1 MRERVLPENP
11 YPYADTIAADML
23 RAAVQRAGEQRGL
36 SLRRLAK
43 VLGYKQA
50 TVLSHMANG
59 RIPIPLERATE
70 IAEAVDMPAAD
81 FFRAA
86 VAQRNPAAMRLL
98 EPHGSTSHEAGGH
111 MNMATQLIELAGS
124 SLDDL
129 SEEQK
134 QVLREV
140 ALDRNAA
147 RRWLSPAEIPLML
160 MLRRLRPSLG
170 RNGLQRHELSAI
182 ERALS

>member
-1 MRERVLPENP
+1 MRERALPQNP
-11 YPYADTIAADML
+11 YPFSDTLAADML
-23 RAAVQRAGEQRGL
+23 RKAVQRAGERGL

-43 VLGYKQA
+43 ELGYKQA

-59 RIPIPLERATE
+59 RVPIPLERATE
-70 IAEAVDMPAAD
+70 IAEAVDMPAGE

-98 EPHGSTSHEAGGH
+98 EPYSSRGDEVGGR
-111 MNMATQLIELAGS
+111 MNMATQLVELAGS

-129 SEEQK
+129 SEDQK

-140 ALDRNAA
+140 VLDRNAA

-160 MLRRLRPSLG
+160 LLRKLRPNLG
-170 RNGLQRHELSAI
+170 RNGLKSHELSAI
-182 ERALS
+182 ERVLS